1 MNSLKDI
8 YSSRKIFFYA
18 IVIIAA
24 LILLSRLFALQVLNK
39 SYRVSAQNNVLRY
52 VTQYP
57 ARGLIYDRNGKLL
70 VYNQAAYDLMVIPG
84 QTREIDTLELCT
96 ILGVDQE
103 FFARRMRA
111 AVQYS
116 EYAPSVFL
124 KMVSSETYARLQEVL
139 YKYPGFYVQ
148 VRTLRKYTYPSAAHV
163 LGYVGE
169 VNNEEIKSDPYYR
182 AGDYIGKNGI
192 EKSYELQLRGQKG
205 LKIFL
210 VDVHNR
216 VKGSY
221 QGGRHDTIPV
231 TGSNLVTTLD
241 IDLQRYGEKLM
252 GDKNGSIVALEPS
265 TGEVLAL
272 ISTPDYDPSLL
283 VGRIRSENYTR
294 LQNDTLEPL
303 FNRALM
309 ASYPPGSTFKP
320 VNGLIA
326 LQEGII
332 TRNYEYFCDNGYY
345 APGIHVACHHF
356 ASFNMPEAI
365 TASCNAYFCNAFR
378 LLIDNP
384 KYGSTAEGLN
394 RWRSYLSEFGF
405 GSKLGIDF
413 TNELAG
419 FVPRPSFYDNIY
431 GENRWRALTIISMG
445 IGQGE
450 LGTTPLQMA
459 NMTAII
465 ANRGYYM
472 TPHIIK
478 AIDDDTLAVDQSFR
492 QRHEVGVDSSHF
504 EVIVEGMKGV
514 VNGGEDATARW
525 VAIKDIVMCG
535 KTGTAENPHGPDHSI
550 FVAFAPEKNPK
561 IALAVYVENTGF
573 GSTYAAPVASLMIE
587 KYLKGKIENTW
598 LENYILNPPRP
609 QVREEV
615 EEEKEEEIK
624 EEEIDEKN

>member
-1 MNSLKDI
+1 LNSLKDI